1 MFGGLVNESLKE
13 KWFSMFG
20 GIVNESL
27 KEKWFSMFGGLVN
40 KSKLGRTLFEGI

>member
-1 MFGGLVNESLKE
+1 MFGGIVNESLKE
-13 KWFSMFG
+13 KCFSMFG
-20 GIVNESL
+20 GLVNESL

>member
-1 MFGGLVNESLKE
+1 MFDGLVNESLKE

-27 KEKWFSMFGGLVN
+27 KEKFS
-40 KSKLGRTLFEGI
+40 